1 MNGKI
6 LTNHVDHLDNFR
18 KLQENNMITSENVK
32 NSRKNN
38 YAGLSSEKD
47 NVNLDTIQEELQD
60 TAKNNESSGDEDVSS
75 LTSDTESDS
84 DASLSD
90 SSEEEI
96 EFFPSKKSSKNNNI
110 NDEHLEGTIGTNSSG
125 INSKHSTSEDISNK
139 DDKDA
144 KNSHDVTKNN
154 DHGTVLNGRTTEART
169 EQDSPIIQPPN
180 KLPRKLSP
188 LGTGSHKNGQN
199 QNEQS
204 RENSLSSTGLQ
215 SIPTTSNNY
224 GEQSTGGSS
233 DVVIPSAHNP
243 PDLIKG
249 NLNSSGT
256 VSDDSELKDHARI
269 LAELQKIV
277 QDDEMHD
284 GGDDDDGGQS
294 EDDAAHG
301 KNEGGITD
309 SVVQDSSQS
318 NNLMGRSDG
327 GSDQVNT
334 STGGHG
340 IKNGFHSN
348 NHHDGKSTMK
358 SLLVNSGTRADV
370 GTGVN
375 GTKNEPHHQNKIGH
389 VGTMNGHE
397 DGTKLQTSTHGNGT
411 SHHGN
416 SFDGHV
422 DSGATTSNNEQ
433 KFDGGHSN
441 DTTQE
446 VRTNMKM
453 EGTRTRT
460 DASNSLHTTPSSST
474 TSLQTPAT
482 TQPANFANQEHSL
495 ENLEKKLSNLQISNT
510 EQTAE
515 IRRLKT
521 LNQTL
526 KTKFEKLE
534 QSSSYHQKIEEKML
548 QRNEELEKH
557 LLGMLKSQEI
567 IFDMKE
573 NLKAAS
579 ANNEKLTKDYK
590 EAVKALEAV
599 DKLVG
604 LIRINFIIMITSLD
618 KIRSHEAYQL
628 KRYGTNH
635 ERLKKNKIES
645 RQ

>member
-38 YAGLSSEKD
+38 HASLSSEKD

-75 LTSDTESDS
+75 LTSDTESAS

-96 EFFPSKKSSKNNNI
+96 EFFPSKKSSKNNI

-125 INSKHSTSEDISNK
+125 TNSKHSTSEDISNK

-154 DHGTVLNGRTTEART
+154 DHGTVLNGGATEART

-188 LGTGSHKNGQN
+188 LGTGSRKNGQN

-215 SIPTTSNNY
+215 SIPTSSNNY

-277 QDDEMHD
+277 QDDEIND
-284 GGDDDDGGQS
+284 VDGGQS

-301 KNEGGITD
+301 KNEGGNTD
-309 SVVQDSSQS
+309 SVIQDSSQS

-327 GSDQVNT
+327 DSDQVNT

-340 IKNGFHSN
+340 IKNGFPSN

-375 GTKNEPHHQNKIGH
+375 GTKDEPHHQNKIGH

-411 SHHGN
+411 NHHGN

-422 DSGATTSNNEQ
+422 DSGATTSKNEQ

-441 DTTQE
+441 DTTQ
-446 VRTNMKM
+446 VVQTNMKM
-453 EGTRTRT
+453 DGTRTRT

-474 TSLQTPAT
+474 TSLQT
-482 TQPANFANQEHSL
+482 QLQHNQQI
-495 ENLEKKLSNLQISNT
+495 LQIKSTASKTSRRNF
-510 EQTAE
+510 QTSKS
-515 IRRLKT
+515 RTRS
-521 LNQTL
+521 
-526 KTKFEKLE
+526 KL
-534 QSSSYHQKIEEKML
+534 
-548 QRNEELEKH
+548 R
-557 LLGMLKSQEI
+557 KS
-567 IFDMKE
+567 D
-573 NLKAAS
+573 
-579 ANNEKLTKDYK
+579 
-590 EAVKALEAV
+590 V
-599 DKLVG
+599 
-604 LIRINFIIMITSLD
+604 
-618 KIRSHEAYQL
+618 
-628 KRYGTNH
+628 
-635 ERLKKNKIES
+635 
-645 RQ
+645 